1 MKLYDDPQDLTT
13 FTIKGKGH
21 FQWVT
26 SPMGLLSC
34 PASFQCL
41 METVLRNINN
51 VLDDVLLHTAAH
63 NEKCF

>member
-13 FTIKGKGH
+13 FTIKGKGQ